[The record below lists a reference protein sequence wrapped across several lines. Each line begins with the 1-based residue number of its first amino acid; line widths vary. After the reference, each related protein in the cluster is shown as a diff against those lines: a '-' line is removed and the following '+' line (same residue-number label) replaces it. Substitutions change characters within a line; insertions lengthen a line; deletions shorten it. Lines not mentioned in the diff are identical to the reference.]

1 MKKYFLAFSFCAV
14 FVFLFSLVLAAI
26 QLNPGTTTF
35 AYQPIFLFNV
45 TDVTGTNPLG
55 VDASV
60 DKLRIFW
67 DAYFCNKFEKG
78 TCTQTVDRSIGVR
91 CYFNC
96 LLGKGDKID
105 VKCATKQK
113 CEFTGF
119 GPASCTISSPQY
131 LGKTQSNSKPVNN
144 ASCKFYDP
152 NFPLIEFIPYPNRS
166 FYLVSFDSKVSSAST
181 TVGEELVLPVKT
193 TNLGL
198 LEDSYNVKMK
208 ALNNPEM
215 VSISTPSVNTE
226 KITYGKTAV
235 VDEKLRMLYTATVR
249 FEIMSKSG
257 IEPTS
262 NFDNSCTADADCS
275 HLTNGVCRCPNLED
289 SCPSKR
295 CWIRNEVEITAK
307 DASLPEFGLFGF
319 LQIIALAA
327 VILFLKKL

>member
-1 MKKYFLAFSFCAV
+1 MKKYLLAFSFCAA
-14 FVFLFSLVLAAI
+14 FIFLFSSVLAVV
-26 QLNPGTTTF
+26 QLNPGITTF

-60 DKLRIFW
+60 DKLRVFW
-67 DAYFCNKFEKG
+67 SAYFCNKFEKG
-78 TCTQTVDRSIGVR
+78 TCTQTVDRTIGVR

-96 LLGKGDKID
+96 LLEPGDKID

-119 GPASCTISSPQY
+119 GPASCTFSNPQY
-131 LGKTQSNSKPVNN
+131 LGKTQNNFKPVNN
-144 ASCKFYDP
+144 ASCKFYDT
-152 NFPLIEFIPYPNRS
+152 NFPLLEFVPYPNRS
-166 FYLVSFDSKVSSAST
+166 FYLVSFNSKVSSAST

-215 VSISTPSVNTE
+215 VFISTPNVKTE

-249 FEIMSKSG
+249 FEIMSKSNT
-257 IEPTS
+257 EPTS
-262 NFDNSCTADADCS
+262 NFDDSCAVDADCS
-275 HLTNGVCRCPNLED
+275 YLTNGVCMCPNLEG
-289 SCPSKR
+289 SCSSKR
-295 CWIRNEVEITAK
+295 CWVRNEVEITAK
-307 DASLPEFGLFGF
+307 DASLSEFGLLGF
-319 LQIIALAA
+319 LQIILLAA
-327 VILFLKKL
+327 IVLFFKKL